1 MTVSFSTAIQKKI
14 CPNGII
20 LNENNHVLYI
30 LFEIKNIS
38 HSLKYN
44 SHILVSE
51 HHWEYFW
58 NYVTY
63 IQLFFFK
70 IQ

>member
-51 HHWEYFW
+51 HHWEYF
-58 NYVTY
+58 
-63 IQLFFFK
+63 
-70 IQ
+70 